1 MSYKIFLN
9 DAVFAMT
16 AKDAPCL
23 ITYRD
28 NSGGSQLSISL
39 VADMFLRGEKIL
51 FITAFPPGK
60 ENFFEQVKGNE
71 EKIFYLEKIEDL
83 NPQARAIVLAS
94 GNEKLLWECLEKLSD
109 VNERMI
115 FIKNIETF
123 SVELFK
129 KLRGRK
135 NIILSGDID
144 RCADKELIADSGFA
158 TIIAFS
164 QPETPLPI
172 AVPKLQKYSAFLH
185 GRDRDGVMRLLSED

>member
-60 ENFFEQVKGNE
+60 ENFFEQVKGTE
-71 EKIFYLEKIEDL
+71 EKVSYLEKIEEL
-83 NPQARAIVLAS
+83 NPSTQAIVLES
-94 GNEKLLWECLEKLSD
+94 GNEQLLLDCLEKLPD
-109 VNERMI
+109 IDERII
-115 FIKNIETF
+115 FVKNIETF
-123 SVELFK
+123 SAELFK
-129 KLRGRK
+129 KLLGRK
-135 NIILSGDID
+135 NTILSGDID
-144 RCADKELIADSGFA
+144 RCANKDLITKNEFA

-164 QPETPLPI
+164 QPETPIPV
-172 AVPKLQKYSAFLH
+172 AVPTLQKHAAFFS
-185 GRDRDGVMRLLSED
+185 GRNRDGVIRLEA